1 MNITLFGAT
10 GRVGAVFLKKCL
22 EEGHHVTVLVR
33 HINTLPSDERL
44 SICVGDAMNYE
55 HVEEA
60 IMSADL
66 VVSALGTDGTTTLT
80 TSMQHMIDSCLKL
93 RISRIVSIGTAGIL
107 QSRIEKNKL
116 RYLSVEA
123 RRTKTF
129 AASEHAKVYKMLQ
142 QSTLDWTIVCPTALP
157 MGERTG
163 IYRVSADFLPEDG
176 MRISVFDTAD
186 FTYDVSMNNLY
197 VHKRVGIAY

>member
-10 GRVGAVFLKKCL
+10 GRVGAVFLKNCL

-33 HINTLPSDERL
+33 HTNTLPNDERL
-44 SICVGDAMNYE
+44 SIRVGDATNYE
-55 HVEEA
+55 HVEKA
-60 IMSADL
+60 ITSADL

-93 RISRIVSIGTAGIL
+93 HISRIVSIGTAGIL
-107 QSRIEKNKL
+107 QSRIEKDKL

-129 AASEHAKVYKMLQ
+129 AASEHAKVYEMLQ

-157 MGERTG
+157 IGERTG

-186 FTYDVSMNNLY
+186 FAYDVSMNNLY